1 MLETVTCDLRVGFTT
16 RLPTWC
22 TVSID
27 ERLLIKGRRGNVVTE
42 PQPGAYLVG
51 SGRDWLFVGCCGKRL
66 ASRAGGHAQV
76 TLTAEHADTARTVR
90 TPTGWRTRSTPVRI
104 RLLAAVLIVL
114 TLLAGLLAGLAA
126 SNRQSATTSAAQ
138 RAEPLL
144 VAAQTIST
152 SLSDADSTAAASFLR
167 GRLEP
172 NALHARYVSDLNRAS
187 TALAAASQ
195 GSGTDPMVQSP
206 LRTLSV
212 ELPGY
217 TGLVQTA
224 IFNERQAFYPLA
236 AAYLSEANNMM
247 RTRILPAANALYTIE
262 GTQLAGD
269 EANAVNWWLA
279 AAAIVCLV
287 ALLAVLVL
295 AQWWMSGHFR
305 RTLNVPLVVATV
317 LTATLG
323 LWFGVALFAQNAGVA
338 SATTQGSGPI
348 DRYTQARILAL
359 EMRADDELTLLTLDS
374 VPSYQKDYAATSH
387 RLSGLLAATDAN
399 AGATQQS
406 QLARAEKAFTTYNA
420 VHKSIRSL
428 DVQGHIDQA
437 ETLASGSGASDLPA
451 VASQLDLVFTGAITD
466 SQRNFDAAMSGS
478 TGDLDGLL
486 VAIGVL
492 AVLSATLVFVGFRP
506 RISEYR

>member
-1 MLETVTCDLRVGFTT
+1 MTLIAEPVHTGRTLR
-16 RLPTWC
+16 RL
-22 TVSID
+22 
-27 ERLLIKGRRGNVVTE
+27 
-42 PQPGAYLVG
+42 
-51 SGRDWLFVGCCGKRL
+51 
-66 ASRAGGHAQV
+66 
-76 TLTAEHADTARTVR
+76 
-90 TPTGWRTRSTPVRI
+90 TGPRMRHTPVRL

-126 SNRQSATTSAAQ
+126 SNRQSATTAAAQ

-172 NALHARYVSDLNRAS
+172 NALHARYVSDLSRAS

-195 GSGTDPMVQSP
+195 GSGTDTMVRAP

-212 ELPGY
+212 ELPSY

-269 EANAVNWWLA
+269 EASAVNWWLA
-279 AAAIVCLV
+279 AAAIVSLV
-287 ALLAVLVL
+287 ALVAVLVL

-317 LTATLG
+317 LVATLG
-323 LWFGVALFAQNAGVA
+323 LWFGVALLAQNAGVT
-338 SATTQGSGPI
+338 SATVQGSGPI
-348 DRYTQARILAL
+348 DRYTQARIVAL

-387 RLSGLLAATDAN
+387 RLSGLLAARDGN
-399 AGATQQS
+399 
-406 QLARAEKAFTTYNA
+406 
-420 VHKSIRSL
+420 
-428 DVQGHIDQA
+428 
-437 ETLASGSGASDLPA
+437 SGSGAAGPAGAGAEGIHHVQRGAQTHPEPRCSRATSTKLRHWHQDRDPTDLPA
-451 VASQLDLVFTGAITD
+451 VASQLDVVFTGAISD
-466 SQRNFDAAMSGS
+466 SQRNFDTAMSGS
-478 TGDLDGLL
+478 TGDLG
-486 VAIGVL
+486 GVL
-492 AVLSATLVFVGFRP
+492 GGDHRAGRCLGCPRLRWLPPQDLRVPVEHAMAPSLTSLRRRRTSVIDHLAAIRCGPGIGRLRECSAGHVGAGGNPGGTGASRRGPHRASHRP
-506 RISEYR
+506 

>member
-1 MLETVTCDLRVGFTT
+1 MTLIAEPVHTGRTLR
-16 RLPTWC
+16 RLTGP
-22 TVSID
+22 
-27 ERLLIKGRRGNVVTE
+27 R
-42 PQPGAYLVG
+42 
-51 SGRDWLFVGCCGKRL
+51 
-66 ASRAGGHAQV
+66 SRH
-76 TLTAEHADTARTVR
+76 
-90 TPTGWRTRSTPVRI
+90 TPVRL

-114 TLLAGLLAGLAA
+114 TLLVGLLAALAA

-152 SLSDADSTAAASFLR
+152 SLSDANSTAAASFLR

-172 NALHARYVSDLNRAS
+172 NALHARYVSDLSRAS

-195 GSGTDPMVQSP
+195 GSGTDTMVRAP

-212 ELPGY
+212 ELPSY

-269 EANAVNWWLA
+269 EASAVNWWLA
-279 AAAIVCLV
+279 AAAIVSLV
-287 ALLAVLVL
+287 ALVAVLVL

-317 LTATLG
+317 LVATLG
-323 LWFGVALFAQNAGVA
+323 LWFGVALLAQNAGVN
-338 SATTQGSGPI
+338 SATAQGSGPI
-348 DRYTQARILAL
+348 DRYTQARIVAL

-374 VPSYQKDYAATSH
+374 VPSYQKDYAVTSH
-387 RLSGLLAATDAN
+387 RLSGLLAARDAN
-399 AGATQQS
+399 SGAAQQT
-406 QLARAEKAFTTYNA
+406 QLARAQKAFTTYSA
-420 VHKSIRSL
+420 VHKHIRSL
-428 DVQGHIDQA
+428 DAQGHIDQA
-437 ETLASGSGASDLPA
+437 EALASGQGPDDLPA
-451 VASQLDLVFTGAITD
+451 VASQLDVVFTGAIAD
-466 SQRNFDAAMSGS
+466 SQRNFDTAMSSS
-478 TGDLDGLL
+478 TGDLGGVL
-486 VAIGVL
+486 VATAVL
-492 AVLSATLVFVGFRP
+492 AVLSAALVFVGFRP